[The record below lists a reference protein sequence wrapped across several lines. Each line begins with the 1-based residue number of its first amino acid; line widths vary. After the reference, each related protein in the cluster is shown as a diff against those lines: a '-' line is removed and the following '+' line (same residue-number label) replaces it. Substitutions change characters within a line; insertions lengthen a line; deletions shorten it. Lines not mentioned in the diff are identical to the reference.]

1 MAIPLIDKMPSSKKA
16 VRIVQD
22 QNVEILSRLE
32 AIENGINRNFARIEQ
47 ADKGV
52 NDNVNF
58 RSEWLKSA
66 NQSENNRLETML
78 WELYRKEGEDLLE
91 AKCRFFFGL
100 SPATGGLRALQLG
113 CAQLLKEFDSLCS
126 EHNLRYWI
134 AFGTLLGAVR
144 HRGFIPWD
152 DDSDLGMMRSDIVKL
167 IELMQNDDR
176 YRVSIIYDAWNFCKQ
191 VRFMYSDT
199 KNPCFLDLFIFEETS
214 NPSEDTFDSLNQLRN
229 EMIEEL
235 KTASF
240 FPEWKEREFIDP
252 SNPISSQIETVFQSY
267 RSKAI
272 EKDLISDKTD
282 EQGMVWGIENLNDL
296 NGYRWICNKD
306 NVFPQRT
313 LAFEGVVCKAPS
325 NIDKFLT
332 EVYGDIYR
340 LPRDMGTH
348 CPHVSQEQIA
358 ALSQSADKR
367 N

>member
-1 MAIPLIDKMPSSKKA
+1 MAASLIDKMPSSKKA

-22 QNVEILSRLE
+22 QNNEILSRLE
-32 AIENGINRNFARIEQ
+32 AIEKGINRNFARIEQ
-47 ADKGV
+47 ADNGI
-52 NDNVNF
+52 NDNLNF
-58 RSEWLKSA
+58 RSEWRKSA
-66 NQSENNRLETML
+66 NQTEKKRLETML
-78 WELYRKEGEDLLE
+78 SELYRKERENLLE
-91 AKCRFFFGL
+91 AKCRFFYGL

-144 HRGFIPWD
+144 HKGFIPWD

-167 IELMQNDDR
+167 IELIQNDDR

-191 VRFMYSDT
+191 VRFMYSDI
-199 KNPCFLDLFIFEETS
+199 KNPCSLDLFIFEETS
-214 NPSEDTFDSLNQLRN
+214 NPSEDTFDSLNQLRD
-229 EMIEEL
+229 EMIEKL

-240 FPEWKEREFIDP
+240 FPEWKEKEFIDP
-252 SNPISSQIETVFQSY
+252 SNPISSQVETVFQSY
-267 RSKAI
+267 RAKAI
-272 EKDLISDKTD
+272 EKDLISDKTN

-313 LAFEGVVCKAPS
+313 LAFEGIECKAPS

-358 ALSQSADKR
+358 ALGQPDDER
-367 N
+367 D